1 MKTIGQLERD
11 SLKTTFYE
19 FIDNNKSKFTN
30 PINNGHTTTYKSL
43 GGSILLSIDDTHPSH
58 SKGMSGYSQKATI
71 KNTVRIKILNSIV
84 KSSFLGFKKYEV
96 VETTYKINNII
107 DENLLIHSS
116 DIELYK
122 NLCTLKSR
130 YSELFEKLKN
140 QNEND
145 LKELRDNKTKVYMT
159 NKLREEKRLDEL
171 IKKKETLFNKL
182 DKDTNGI
189 IDVIQSDD
197 FDVLLKKLEKGILE
211 IDKDYL
217 QKFVKLSNYLKSKK
231 TNLQETFEIINK
243 IQTVKELVL
252 YTKILNNN
260 IHTYN
265 SLVFHSISM
274 VVSLTKNEMIVFFEI
289 YEKFDELNVFDSKHE
304 RDMVKGITNVN
315 LQLNVVSS
323 ELANIGQQLSKISEQ
338 LYNLMYQLKE
348 SNERILDSIDH
359 LTYTTSSSIGELG
372 DTIQNELNSIGSS
385 ISFNNLLTGI
395 QSYQLYKINM
405 NIKSLGK

>member
-1 MKTIGQLERD
+1 
-11 SLKTTFYE
+11 
-19 FIDNNKSKFTN
+19 
-30 PINNGHTTTYKSL
+30 
-43 GGSILLSIDDTHPSH
+43 
-58 SKGMSGYSQKATI
+58 
-71 KNTVRIKILNSIV
+71 
-84 KSSFLGFKKYEV
+84 
-96 VETTYKINNII
+96 
-107 DENLLIHSS
+107 
-116 DIELYK
+116 
-122 NLCTLKSR
+122 
-130 YSELFEKLKN
+130 
-140 QNEND
+140 
-145 LKELRDNKTKVYMT
+145 MT